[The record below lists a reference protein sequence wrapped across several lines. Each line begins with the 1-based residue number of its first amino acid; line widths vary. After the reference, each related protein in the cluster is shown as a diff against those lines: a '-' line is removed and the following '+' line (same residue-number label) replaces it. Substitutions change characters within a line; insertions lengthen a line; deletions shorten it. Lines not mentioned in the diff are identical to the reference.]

1 MTREKVL
8 NQKIK
13 VIKTRVRRPT
23 RRTIIFDDGTFIGIS
38 EEVLLTNPV
47 HPGDE
52 LTPEKIKELTNS
64 ENIQKLRN
72 SALNLLNF
80 RMRSCSELKQRLLK
94 KGFYIQDIE
103 PLLEEFERK
112 NILNDSEFA
121 LAFSRDKVKS
131 RGIGPWTLR
140 AELLSHNLEQELV
153 EETID
158 RIYTE
163 FSIDKLLGNHLKKR
177 KIRRDTQLQGNEK
190 NRLMN
195 FLKRK
200 GFSWDDISRV
210 FDEKQIT

>member
-13 VIKTRVRRPT
+13 VIKTQVRRPN
-23 RRTIIFDDGTFIGIS
+23 RRTILFDDGTFIGIS
-38 EEVLLTNPV
+38 EEALLSNPV

-64 ENIQKLRN
+64 ETKQKLRN
-72 SALNLLNF
+72 AALNLLNF
-80 RMRSCSELKQRLLK
+80 RMRSRSELKQRLLK

-103 PLLEEFERK
+103 SLLDEYERK

-131 RGIGPWTLR
+131 RGIGPWILR
-140 AELLSHNLEQELV
+140 AELLSHNLEQELI

-163 FSIDKLLGNHLKKR
+163 FSIDKLLGNQLKKR
-177 KIRRDTQLQGNEK
+177 KIRRDTQLQKNEK
-190 NRLMN
+190 NRLLN

-200 GFSWDDISRV
+200 GFSYDDISRV
-210 FDEKQIT
+210 FDENQIT